1 MFPET
6 KNEGFVGVDGCRGG
20 WTTSAADEPV
30 VVFRTFDEILKKHKK
45 KVILIDLPVGLP
57 ETIRDLDRSA
67 RKKFDVQPSSI
78 FSVPCRAAI
87 YADSYQEACEVNERK
102 TGKKISKQIWNIAP
116 KIREVDRCLRVRP
129 ELRRYVFESH
139 PEVCFSVIKGDRL
152 TYSKKK
158 PEGLEERLEL
168 LEKLD
173 ESARQRFNQAL
184 ADFPRGVIARDDAV
198 DAIILGLVAANF
210 RLFQAGITNDGCGLP
225 IRLAVPNLQLGEKS
239 AKVSA
244 PTLG

>member
-1 MFPET
+1 M
-6 KNEGFVGVDGCRGG
+6 
-20 WTTSAADEPV
+20 
-30 VVFRTFDEILKKHKK
+30 
-45 KVILIDLPVGLP
+45 
-57 ETIRDLDRSA
+57 
-67 RKKFDVQPSSI
+67 
-78 FSVPCRAAI
+78 
-87 YADSYQEACEVNERK
+87 
-102 TGKKISKQIWNIAP
+102 
-116 KIREVDRCLRVRP
+116 
-129 ELRRYVFESH
+129 
-139 PEVCFSVIKGDRL
+139 IKGDRL

-158 PEGLEERLEL
+158 PEGVEERLKL

-173 ESARQRFNQAL
+173 ESARHRFNQAL

-225 IRLAVPNLQLGEKS
+225 IRLAVPNLQPGEKS